1 MTYFLNFRVQN
12 VGGAVVDPYL
22 LEGDGTAD
30 PPALRIVPS
39 TMVPAIVAGKNLLFA
54 THGFN
59 VSYRNGACSLGLL
72 EKYLN
77 LAASNLFIGML
88 WPGDAWL
95 PVLDYPFEG
104 GVAVDCGRRLA
115 GFCNRG
121 CTGAQSLS
129 FASHSLGA
137 RLVLEAIAR
146 LERKAQSVCLAA
158 AAINKDCLAGEYSA
172 AAKNSDAISILA
184 SHEDYVLKIAF
195 GLGDPFADLLHDDH
209 TPFQPALGYNG
220 PPTPAPPPIR
230 YPWQISDR
238 DDYGHG
244 DYLPPARPVPI
255 PPPLGTKWLQ
265 SADFIRRAFLGQAQ
279 TWPPP

>member
-30 PPALRIVPS
+30 PPALRIIPS
-39 TMVPAIVAGKNLLFA
+39 TMVPVIVAGKNLLFA

-72 EKYLN
+72 DKYLN

-195 GLGDPFADLLHDDH
+195 GLGTCRPPGQCRFHRHSVPNGCNRPISSGGHSWAKHR
-209 TPFQPALGYNG
+209 LGRRHSESFRSILAE
-220 PPTPAPPPIR
+220 PRVEVTR
-230 YPWQISDR
+230 
-238 DDYGHG
+238 
-244 DYLPPARPVPI
+244 
-255 PPPLGTKWLQ
+255 
-265 SADFIRRAFLGQAQ
+265 SADRRWRRLS
-279 TWPPP
+279 PL